1 MKSGPASAFGH
12 GEMDVAETALKLVPS
27 LRVFEVGFMIQE
39 GHGQTDAHIAEFKTL
54 SPKVLCFSG
63 LLDDGTE
70 GLDQRRCILENGWS
84 NKSPMSLVEPCLSRS
99 PTRGPLKMAI
109 TDFFLWRVST
119 PTVSRQVLK
128 CLVSSLE
135 AARDGEDIRDK
146 FQHVLVLRLVPFE
159 RRLLTSI
166 LELVTPDVR
175 AAAMTPSVPLDVLA
189 THMFF
194 KWSWTS
200 AVLRQIHVEFE
211 SDVLQNMHGGKQTAA
226 FDMVKEMLR
235 SRHTRVASDRRY
247 YRTEQLVQDNQ
258 DFISQLGEINAD
270 HINVAPHAED
280 LVLWRMVALLLV
292 RNLDLMREWKGFRT
306 IVGLYSRSKSL
317 QQGLGSQYELATES
331 DDLLNPLLA
340 TTFAETLYQELGVH
354 QAVFNSDPSAF
365 PEVDGNPQ
373 LGELVRSAKST
384 LAVDLMTE
392 TVDVWDV
399 WIFER
404 LFRLHLSGTQ
414 HPPLNFPTE
423 DFLVCQ
429 DLDMN
434 LFNSINLKRSSNLL
448 YVNEDLYCRHI
459 QEDYD
464 YPGYFLNGGVLVRC
478 RDLNKTP
485 FAEEMKEFWTDWND
499 VAVTRDQDTSQFLL
513 VETLPGIKARQ
524 LKRTSSDS
532 GPIVYFDF
540 KWRHRLELDTQR
552 RDLKALLGEHFKPS
566 YCDFLLYIDAS
577 ELDLSNA
584 RFIGEGSFGRVHC
597 VSWKKKP
604 IEVSLDHV
612 EEQVGQVAIKVS
624 HARLNKDFESD
635 AKFFAELATSYQALS
650 GNGNLAGF
658 VRLFGITKVL
668 VDPDTGHMYD
678 PQIGN
683 ASGYQTRLALVFDY
697 ASGGNMIDFLANEL
711 MQDDFYEVW
720 GNLCTY
726 FADIARALK
735 DIHSRGIMHR
745 DLHQG
750 NVLVQTEVKP
760 DDIESYVL
768 ISDLG
773 EGKALDPNSAS
784 EYAAP
789 EISDGTYTA
798 SSDIFAWAQL
808 CIEAIRVS
816 HNRLVWEDGQV
827 RYPKR
832 LMIILETCLSAE
844 PEERLSAAKLADMIQ
859 DVSLEMIREE
869 KASGVEWFLG
879 SYKLPIV
886 AKRLSTS
893 LELSDAWFKSS

>member
-1 MKSGPASAFGH
+1 
-12 GEMDVAETALKLVPS
+12 
-27 LRVFEVGFMIQE
+27 
-39 GHGQTDAHIAEFKTL
+39 
-54 SPKVLCFSG
+54 
-63 LLDDGTE
+63 
-70 GLDQRRCILENGWS
+70 
-84 NKSPMSLVEPCLSRS
+84 
-99 PTRGPLKMAI
+99 MAI

-119 PTVSRQVLK
+119 PAASRQVLK
-128 CLVSSLE
+128 SLVSALE
-135 AARDGEDIRDK
+135 AARDGEDIRDR
-146 FQHVLVLRLVPFE
+146 FRHVLVLRFVPFE
-159 RRLLTSI
+159 RHLLTSI
-166 LELVTPDVR
+166 LELVPADVR
-175 AAAMTPSVPLDVLA
+175 AATITSSVPLDVLA
-189 THMFF
+189 THIFF
-194 KWSWTS
+194 KWSWAS

-211 SDVLQNMHGGKQTAA
+211 SDVLENMHGGKQTAA

-258 DFISQLGEINAD
+258 DFISQLGEIDAD
-270 HINVAPHAED
+270 HISVAPHADD
-280 LVLWRMVALLLV
+280 LVLWRMVALLLA
-292 RNLDLMREWKGFRT
+292 RNLDLMREWKGFRA

-354 QAVFNSDPSAF
+354 QAVFISDPSVF

-423 DFLVCQ
+423 DFLGCQ
-429 DLDMN
+429 
-434 LFNSINLKRSSNLL
+434 SVSTHWESVHVELKREGKEATVLFPKKKFDMEAQRPR
-448 YVNEDLYCRHI
+448 YEFI
-459 QEDYD
+459 QLDQFETV
-464 YPGYFLNGGVLVRC
+464 F
-478 RDLNKTP
+478 KST
-485 FAEEMKEFWTDWND
+485 ND

>member
-1 MKSGPASAFGH
+1 
-12 GEMDVAETALKLVPS
+12 
-27 LRVFEVGFMIQE
+27 
-39 GHGQTDAHIAEFKTL
+39 
-54 SPKVLCFSG
+54 
-63 LLDDGTE
+63 
-70 GLDQRRCILENGWS
+70 
-84 NKSPMSLVEPCLSRS
+84 
-99 PTRGPLKMAI
+99 MAI

-119 PTVSRQVLK
+119 PTASRQVLK
-128 CLVSSLE
+128 CLLSALE

-146 FQHVLVLRLVPFE
+146 FRHVLVLRLVPFE
-159 RRLLTSI
+159 RHLLTSI
-166 LELVTPDVR
+166 LELVPPDVR
-175 AAAMTPSVPLDVLA
+175 AAAMTSSVPLDLLA
-189 THMFF
+189 THIFF
-194 KWSWTS
+194 KWSWAS

-211 SDVLQNMHGGKQTAA
+211 PDVLQNMHGGKQTVA

-247 YRTEQLVQDNQ
+247 YRMEQLVQDNQ
-258 DFISQLGEINAD
+258 DFISHLGEIDAD
-270 HINVAPHAED
+270 LINVAPHEED

-292 RNLDLMREWKGFRT
+292 HNLDLMREWTGFRT
-306 IVGLYSRSKSL
+306 IAGLYSRSKSL

-340 TTFAETLYQELGVH
+340 TTFAAALYQELGVH
-354 QAVFNSDPSAF
+354 QAVFQSDPTAF
-365 PEVDGNPQ
+365 PEVDGDPG
-373 LGELVRSAKST
+373 LGELVRSAKSK
-384 LAVDLMTE
+384 LAIDLMTE
-392 TVDVWDV
+392 TIDVWDI

-414 HPPLNFPTE
+414 HSPSSFPTQDYLSCPSVSAHWE
-423 DFLVCQ
+423 AVQVELKREGTEATVLFPKKKFDMEAQRPRYEFIQLDQFETIALEYERRIHDKAISTPSTFLPFINWD
-429 DLDMN
+429 DLHSVTLQEAQNAIDA
-434 LFNSINLKRSSNLL
+434 LGLPTSFFSEGELKILLTPDRSRSSNLL

-464 YPGYFLNGGVLVRC
+464 YPGHFLNEGVLVRC
-478 RDLNKTP
+478 RDLDKTP
-485 FAEEMKEFWTDWND
+485 FAEEMKEFWMVWND
-499 VAVTRDQDTSQFLL
+499 VAVTREQDTGQFLL

-540 KWRHRLELDTQR
+540 KWRHRLELDSQR
-552 RDLKALLGEHFKPS
+552 KNLEALLGENFKPS

-577 ELDLSNA
+577 QLDLSDA

-597 VSWKKKP
+597 VSWKKP
-604 IEVSLDHV
+604 VEVSLDHV
-612 EEQVGQVAIKVS
+612 EEQAGQVAIKVS

-658 VRLFGITKVL
+658 VRLFGVTKVL
-668 VDPDTGHMYD
+668 VDPDTGDM
-678 PQIGN
+678 
-683 ASGYQTRLALVFDY
+683 
-697 ASGGNMIDFLANEL
+697 
-711 MQDDFYEVW
+711 
-720 GNLCTY
+720 
-726 FADIARALK
+726 
-735 DIHSRGIMHR
+735 

-773 EGKALDPNSAS
+773 EGKALDPDSAS

-816 HNRLVWEDGQV
+816 HSRLGWEDGQV

-832 LMIILETCLSAE
+832 LMTILETCLSNE
-844 PEERLSAAKLADMIQ
+844 PEKRLSAAKLADMIQ

>member
-1 MKSGPASAFGH
+1 
-12 GEMDVAETALKLVPS
+12 
-27 LRVFEVGFMIQE
+27 
-39 GHGQTDAHIAEFKTL
+39 
-54 SPKVLCFSG
+54 
-63 LLDDGTE
+63 
-70 GLDQRRCILENGWS
+70 
-84 NKSPMSLVEPCLSRS
+84 
-99 PTRGPLKMAI
+99 MAI

-119 PTVSRQVLK
+119 PTASRQVLK
-128 CLVSSLE
+128 CLVSALE
-135 AARDGEDIRDK
+135 AVRDGEDIRDR
-146 FQHVLVLRLVPFE
+146 FRHVLVLRLVPFE
-159 RRLLTSI
+159 RHLLTSI
-166 LELVTPDVR
+166 LELVPPDVR
-175 AAAMTPSVPLDVLA
+175 AAAMTPSVQLDVLA
-189 THMFF
+189 THIFF
-194 KWSWTS
+194 KWSWAS

-211 SDVLQNMHGGKQTAA
+211 SDVLQNMHGRKQTVA

-258 DFISQLGEINAD
+258 DFISQLGEIDVN

-331 DDLLNPLLA
+331 EDLLNPLLA

-354 QAVFNSDPSAF
+354 QAVFDSDPSVF
-365 PEVDGNPQ
+365 PEVDGDPQ

-404 LFRLHLSGTQ
+404 LFHLHLCGTQ
-414 HPPLNFPTE
+414 NPSSSFPTE
-423 DFLVCQ
+423 DFLGFESVSTHWESVHVELKREGKEATVLFPKKKFDMEAQRPRYEFIQLDQFETIALEYEHRVHDMAISSPSSFLPCINWD
-429 DLDMN
+429 DLHPVTLQEAQAAIDS
-434 LFNSINLKRSSNLL
+434 LGLPTSFFYEGELKVLLTPHRSRSSNLL

-485 FAEEMKEFWTDWND
+485 FGEEMKEFWTVWND
-499 VAVTRDQDTSQFLL
+499 IAITREQDTGQFLL

-552 RDLKALLGEHFKPS
+552 RDLEALLGEHFKPS
-566 YCDFLLYIDAS
+566 YCDFLLYINAS
-577 ELDLSNA
+577 ELDLA
-584 RFIGEGSFGRVHC
+584 DGRFIGEGSFGRVHC

-604 IEVSLDHV
+604 VEVSLDHV
-612 EEQVGQVAIKVS
+612 EEQLGQVAIKVS
-624 HARLNKDFESD
+624 HARLNMDFESD
-635 AKFFAELATSYQALS
+635 AKFFSELATSYQALS

-658 VRLFGITKVL
+658 VRLFGVTKVL
-668 VDPDTGHMYD
+668 VDPDTGDMYN

-683 ASGYQTRLALVFDY
+683 ASGFQTRLALVFDY
-697 ASGGNMIDFLANEL
+697 ASGGNMIDFLANEPI
-711 MQDDFYEVW
+711 QDDFYEVW

-750 NVLVQTEVKP
+750 NVLVQTEIKP

-773 EGKALDPNSAS
+773 EGKALDPTSAS

-808 CIEAIRVS
+808 FIEAIRVS
-816 HNRLVWEDGQV
+816 HNRLGWDDGQV

-832 LMIILETCLSAE
+832 LMTILETCLSAQ